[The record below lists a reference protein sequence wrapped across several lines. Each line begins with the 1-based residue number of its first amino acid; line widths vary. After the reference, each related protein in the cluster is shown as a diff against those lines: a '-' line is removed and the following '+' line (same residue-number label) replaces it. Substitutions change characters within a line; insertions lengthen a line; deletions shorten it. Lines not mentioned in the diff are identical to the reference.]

1 MSRRKGQP
9 DRRRRKSRPWPTE
22 EEIQK
27 MDCSPGR
34 KALLRRQCH
43 NADAARFVG
52 ISPQHLGG
60 IITGRI
66 FPSLRLQEKLETRLG
81 IYPVQCIEWRMN
93 RATTET
99 EN

>member
-1 MSRRKGQP
+1 MSRRKGQR
-9 DRRRRKSRPWPTE
+9 DRRRRKARPWPTE
-22 EEIQK
+22 EQIQK

-52 ISPQHLGG
+52 ITPQHLGG
-60 IITGRI
+60 IINGRI

-93 RATTET
+93 RATTAT
-99 EN
+99 N